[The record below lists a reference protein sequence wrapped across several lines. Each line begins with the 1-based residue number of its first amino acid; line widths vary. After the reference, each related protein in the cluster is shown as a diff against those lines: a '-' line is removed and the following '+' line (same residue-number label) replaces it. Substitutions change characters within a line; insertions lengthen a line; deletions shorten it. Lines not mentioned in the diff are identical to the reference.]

1 MAHAGVPVVPVAV
14 RGARSALR
22 EGTWSFRRAAVA
34 VNFAPAV
41 QPAGSD
47 WSAVLKLRDEVRAE
61 ILKRCGESDLA
72 SI

>member
-1 MAHAGVPVVPVAV
+1 
-14 RGARSALR
+14 
-22 EGTWSFRRAAVA
+22 
-34 VNFAPAV
+34 V
-41 QPAGSD
+41 QPAGAD